1 MHWRLLHAA
10 SQCYVQVHAV
20 ADALANAIADRIA
33 DSGADA
39 LSHAIANILADFRT
53 NLPARHLSL
62 RPHAGQHV
70 QLHHDVPRHRQHV
83 HTGRRGVRLFGVHH
97 SQTNLH
103 SADAPAHVGQRHLFM

>member
-10 SQCYVQVHAV
+10 SECYVQVHAV

-33 DSGADA
+33 DAGADA

-70 QLHHDVPRHRQHV
+70 QLHHGVPRHRQHV
-83 HTGRRGVRLFGVHH
+83 HTGWLGVRLFGV
-97 SQTNLH
+97 LH
-103 SADAPAHVGQRHLFM
+103 SRADLRSTDAAAHICQ